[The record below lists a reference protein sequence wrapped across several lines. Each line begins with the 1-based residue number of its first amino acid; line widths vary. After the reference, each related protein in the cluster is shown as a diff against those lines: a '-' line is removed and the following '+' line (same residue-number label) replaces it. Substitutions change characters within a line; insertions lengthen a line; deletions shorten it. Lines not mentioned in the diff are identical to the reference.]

1 MIYFWILQFQISDS
15 VAALLIRLD
24 VGRLSLESLM
34 EFQLLMLAKAFWCSQ
49 LIAVQDST
57 GYQITLI
64 PEIEARLKSKCD
76 RLVAAFEADE
86 TGEVFETCGSARTGL
101 IL

>member
-1 MIYFWILQFQISDS
+1 
-15 VAALLIRLD
+15 
-24 VGRLSLESLM
+24 M
-34 EFQLLMLAKAFWCSQ
+34 EFQLLMLAEAFRCSQ

-86 TGEVFETCGSARTGL
+86 TGEVSETCGSARTGL